1 MEQLHWRIYMFDQLA
16 EKIHT
21 NALEKGFWDRPA
33 DEIFVTKQMMMIVSE
48 VVEAMEAL
56 RKEMDPDQLSDE
68 FADIII
74 RTLDL
79 YAGMVKAGYMNK
91 SLDSAIKQKIEKNQD
106 RPKKHGVRF

>member
-1 MEQLHWRIYMFDQLA
+1 MLDNLA
-16 EKIHT
+16 IDIHKT
-21 NALEKGFWDRPA
+21 AVEKGFWDRIA

-56 RKEMDPDQLSDE
+56 RKDMNPDQLSDE

-79 YAGMVKAGYMNK
+79 YAGMVEAGYMTK
-91 SLDSAIKQKIEKNQD
+91 SLDQAIKEKIDRNQH

>member
-1 MEQLHWRIYMFDQLA
+1 MFDNLA
-16 EKIHT
+16 TNIHE
-21 NALEKGFWDRPA
+21 NAVAKGFWDRPA

-56 RKEMDPDQLSDE
+56 RKDMDPDHMSDE

-79 YAGMVKAGYMNK
+79 YAGMVKAGYMTK
-91 SLDSAIKQKIEKNQD
+91 SLDSAIKQKMEKNSD

>member
-1 MEQLHWRIYMFDQLA
+1 MFDELA
-16 EKIHT
+16 RDIHK
-21 NALEKGFWDRPA
+21 NAVDKGFWDRPA

-56 RKEMDPDQLSDE
+56 RKEMDPGQLSDE

-79 YAGMVKAGYMNK
+79 YAGMVEAGYMTK
-91 SLDSAIKQKIEKNQD
+91 SLDTAIKEKMEKNSN

>member
-1 MEQLHWRIYMFDQLA
+1 MRWKVFDDLA
-16 EKIHT
+16 QKIHG
-21 NALEKGFWDRPA
+21 NAVEKGFWDRPA

-79 YAGMVKAGYMNK
+79 YAGMVKAGYMTK
-91 SLDSAIKQKIEKNQD
+91 SLDSAIKQKMEKNSD

>member
-1 MEQLHWRIYMFDQLA
+1 MFDELA
-16 EKIHT
+16 EEIHK
-21 NALEKGFWDRPA
+21 NAVDKGFWDRTVDP
-33 DEIFVTKQMMMIVSE
+33 IFVAKQMMMIVSE

-56 RKEMDPDQLSDE
+56 RKDMDPDQMSDE

-79 YAGMVKAGYMNK
+79 YSGMVEAGYMTK
-91 SLDSAIKQKIEKNQD
+91 SLDYAIKEKMEKNTG

>member
-1 MEQLHWRIYMFDQLA
+1 MFDNLA
-16 EKIHT
+16 EQIHT
-21 NALEKGFWDRPA
+21 NAVAKGFWDRPA

-79 YAGMVKAGYMNK
+79 YAGMVSAGYMTK
-91 SLDSAIKQKIEKNQD
+91 SLNMAIKEKMAKNSD

>member
-1 MEQLHWRIYMFDQLA
+1 MFDELA
-16 EKIHT
+16 EEIHK
-21 NALEKGFWDRPA
+21 NAVAKGFWDRTVDP
-33 DEIFVTKQMMMIVSE
+33 IFVAKQMMMIVSE

-56 RKEMDPDQLSDE
+56 RKEMDPDHMSDE

-79 YAGMVKAGYMNK
+79 YAGMVEAGYMTK
-91 SLDSAIKQKIEKNQD
+91 SLDYSIKEKMERNTH

>member
-1 MEQLHWRIYMFDQLA
+1 MFDELA
-16 EKIHT
+16 RTIHK
-21 NALEKGFWDRPA
+21 NAAEKGFWDRPA

-56 RKEMDPDQLSDE
+56 RKEMEPDQLSDE

-79 YAGMVKAGYMNK
+79 YAGMVNAGYVSK
-91 SLDSAIKQKIEKNQD
+91 SLNMAIKEKMAKNEN

>member
-1 MEQLHWRIYMFDQLA
+1 MFDELA
-16 EKIHT
+16 RDIHK
-21 NALEKGFWDRPA
+21 NAVDKGFWDRPA

-79 YAGMVKAGYMNK
+79 YSGMVDAGYMTK
-91 SLDSAIKQKIEKNQD
+91 SLDMAIKQKIAKNSD

>member
-1 MEQLHWRIYMFDQLA
+1 MYQMFDELA
-16 EKIHT
+16 KDIHK
-21 NALEKGFWDRPA
+21 NAVEKGFWDRPA

-56 RKEMDPDQLSDE
+56 RKEMDPNQLSDE

-79 YAGMVKAGYMNK
+79 YAGMVEAGYVTK
-91 SLDSAIKQKIEKNQD
+91 SLNTAIKEKIAKNAD

>member
-1 MEQLHWRIYMFDQLA
+1 MFDDLA
-16 EKIHT
+16 RTIHS
-21 NALEKGFWDRPA
+21 NAVAKGFWDRPA
-33 DEIFVTKQMMMIVSE
+33 DEVFVTKQMMMIVSE

-56 RKEMDPDQLSDE
+56 RKDMDPDQLSDE

-79 YAGMVKAGYMNK
+79 YAGMVDAGYMSK
-91 SLDSAIKQKIEKNQD
+91 SLNMAIKEKMSKNET

>member
-1 MEQLHWRIYMFDQLA
+1 MFDELA
-16 EKIHT
+16 KDIHK
-21 NALEKGFWDRPA
+21 NAVEKGFWDRPA

-79 YAGMVKAGYMNK
+79 YSGMVDAGYMTK
-91 SLDSAIKQKIEKNQD
+91 SLDMAIKQKITKNSD
-106 RPKKHGVRF
+106 RPKKQGVRF